1 MNNRLGISECMSPI
15 TKISFLMCA
24 CVHKCFIFYFILFFV
39 SRKYVFSLLGAHRI
53 SDFWQ
58 GFHIYNSEDRFSL
71 PLVAIRFQDMDV
83 MALTA
88 VGHENAF
95 MQGIPVVF

>member
-1 MNNRLGISECMSPI
+1 VR
-15 TKISFLMCA
+15 A
-24 CVHKCFIFYFILFFV
+24 CTNALFFILFYFFA
-39 SRKYVFSLLGAHRI
+39 SRKYIFSLLGAHRI